1 MRAEELKAKELRHG
15 VALSSVMHVLL
26 LATVAF
32 LFRYPLSTE
41 IVAAGEGAG
50 TGGAIEVGVIAAS
63 QLGFTRPEPVALI
76 GEKDNEENTKE
87 VVTRRPD
94 PPPEAEVLPRTEKKR
109 PPELKAKEKNVVTE
123 RPTAP
128 RSEQV
133 VTPKPL
139 KGSTDNTNVTVG
151 RTYGTPVPQV
161 SGGIGVAAG
170 GGSGT
175 GTSGLPGGSEY
186 GRRIQMILSRNYNPP
201 QIAQANQT
209 QYVIIQL
216 RISRDGQILSL
227 SGGRVAP
234 RYIKQTSAFDL
245 VNRAAERAVI
255 ASNPLPPF
263 PGGFLPSTQEA
274 VAEIW
279 FRYPK

>member
-1 MRAEELKAKELRHG
+1 MRAEELKANQLGHG

-26 LATVAF
+26 LAAVVF
-32 LFRYPLSTE
+32 LFRLPLSTE

-76 GEKDNEENTKE
+76 GEKENEENTKE

-94 PPPEAEVLPRTEKKR
+94 PPRDAEVLPRKEKKR
-109 PPELKAKEKNVVTE
+109 EPELKAKEKTVVTD
-123 RPTAP
+123 RPTAT

-139 KGSTDNTNVTVG
+139 KGSSDNTNVTVG
-151 RTYGTPVPQV
+151 RSYGTPVPQV
-161 SGGIGVAAG
+161 SGGIGIAAG
-170 GGSGT
+170 SGGGT
-175 GTSGLPGGSEY
+175 GTSGMPGGSEY

-263 PGGFLPSTQEA
+263 PGGFLASSTEA